1 MDTNK
6 SNIFQNKVKAIFLVK
21 YWNQYKLSIT
31 FCCWK
36 FEKINRFNVFKN
48 KKILL
53 QKTLL

>member
-21 YWNQYKLSIT
+21 YWNKYKVSII

-36 FEKINRFNVFKN
+36 FEKIN
-48 KKILL
+48 
-53 QKTLL
+53 